1 MNKLGQFITTV
12 VIGGFAIFLA
22 ALIALSMSKDSADGE
37 ITSTL
42 SETLTDY
49 PKNLNFAALIV
60 PDVYGSDQVGGLV
73 VCPGT
78 SEKDLSE
85 AQVDTADIEFEDGKV
100 ADDVN
105 YFVTVSTEQ
114 EYHAEKLQRSTSIC
128 VMSCSSRLKQRR
140 HRGRTCRLCTRSSR
154 TRRCSSSAPRRMT
167 TAPTG
172 TSWANEGS
180 RTRHR
185 HD

>member
-22 ALIALSMSKDSADGE
+22 ALIALSMNNDSADGE
-37 ITSTL
+37 TTSTL
-42 SETLTDY
+42 SETLTEY

-60 PDVYGSDQVGGLV
+60 PDVYGSEQIGGLV

-78 SEKDLSE
+78 TEKDLSE
-85 AQVDTADIEFEDGKV
+85 AQVDTAEIEFEDGKV

-114 EYHAEKLQRSTSIC
+114 EYHAEKLQRSNIDLC
-128 VMSCSSRLKQRR
+128 DELLKQTEAAKEQGQDLPAVYPVQPNTPMQFLRAEKDDDSTNW
-140 HRGRTCRLCTRSSR
+140 HFVG
-154 TRRCSSSAPRRMT
+154 
-167 TAPTG
+167 
-172 TSWANEGS
+172 
-180 RTRHR
+180 
-185 HD
+185 